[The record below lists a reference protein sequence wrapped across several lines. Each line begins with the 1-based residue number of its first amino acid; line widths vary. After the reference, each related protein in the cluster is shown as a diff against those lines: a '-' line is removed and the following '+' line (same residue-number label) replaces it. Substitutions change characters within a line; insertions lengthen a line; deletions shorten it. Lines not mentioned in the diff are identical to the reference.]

1 MNRELPAFLN
11 YARECAMQM
20 MANATYIK
28 DHLHEVAL
36 PADMVP
42 KIEAA
47 CESLMAT
54 KHDILHEVVEIES
67 LSEESDAAAIPS
79 ERVQRIMQWL
89 FEPITELHEII
100 ESLQLAAMRDHLHG
114 PASLLLMES
123 AFNVVNAFNA
133 AGEAADALTKANLPE
148 SSHEDMI

>member
-11 YARECAMQM
+11 SARECAMQM

-100 ESLQLAAMRDHLHG
+100 ESLQLAAMRDHRHG

-148 SSHEDMI
+148 SSQEDMI